1 MLRVIVGLI
10 KGAVVGG
17 ALGYGAWYLGWTG
30 GVAAYLACALAGA
43 LVGVIAGRAPWRA
56 ETIWTPVIKM
66 IVGAVIGAGLCF
78 VGFRFLPDPQFKVA
92 DLELGLHSATVLA
105 PAIAILYGVFVEVDD
120 GQSNRKTDKKSPEE
134 KEKPA
139 QKA

>member
-10 KGAVVGG
+10 KGAIVGG

-30 GVAAYLACALAGA
+30 GVSAYLACALAGA

-66 IVGAVIGAGLCF
+66 IVGALIGAGLCF
-78 VGFRFLPDPQFKVA
+78 VGFRFLPDPQLKIA
-92 DLELGLHSATVLA
+92 GLELGLHSATVLA
-105 PAIAILYGVFVEVDD
+105 PAIAVLYGIFVEVDD
-120 GQSNRKTDKKSPEE
+120 GNSGKKAAPSERE
-134 KEKPA
+134 K
-139 QKA
+139 KA

>member
-1 MLRVIVGLI
+1 MLRVLVGLI

-17 ALGYGAWYLGWTG
+17 ALGYGTWYLGWTG
-30 GVAAYLACALAGA
+30 GAAAYLACALAGA

-66 IVGAVIGAGLCF
+66 VVGALIGAGLCF

-105 PAIAILYGVFVEVDD
+105 PAIALLYGVFVEVDD
-120 GQSNRKTDKKSPEE
+120 GNSGKKAAAAAKE
-134 KEKPA
+134 EKPA
-139 QKA
+139 AKK

>member
-17 ALGYGAWYLGWTG
+17 LLGYGAWYLGWSG
-30 GVAAYLACALAGA
+30 GVTAYLACALAGA

-66 IVGAVIGAGLCF
+66 IVGAIIGAGLCF
-78 VGFRFLPDPQFKVA
+78 VGFRFLPDPHFNVA
-92 DLELGLHSATVLA
+92 GVELGVHSATVLA
-105 PAIAILYGVFVEVDD
+105 PAIALLYGVFVEVDD
-120 GQSNRKTDKKSPEE
+120 GKTEKKAEE
-134 KEKPA
+134 TAPKK
-139 QKA
+139 KA

>member
-1 MLRVIVGLI
+1 MLRVLIGLI

-17 ALGYGAWYLGWTG
+17 LIGYGTWYLGWTG
-30 GVAAYLACALAGA
+30 GVVAYLACALAGA

-78 VGFRFLPDPQFKVA
+78 VGFRFLPDPQFKIEG
-92 DLELGLHSATVLA
+92 LELGLHSATVLA
-105 PAIAILYGVFVEVDD
+105 PAIALLYGIFVEVDD
-120 GQSNRKTDKKSPEE
+120 GGAGKRELARK
-134 KEKPA
+134 
-139 QKA
+139 KAS

>member
-17 ALGYGAWYLGWTG
+17 LLGYGAWYLGWTG

-43 LVGVIAGRAPWRA
+43 VVGVIAGRAPWRA

-66 IVGAVIGAGLCF
+66 IVGAVIGGGLCF
-78 VGFRFLPDPQFKVA
+78 VGFRFLPDPQFKIA
-92 DLELGLHSATVLA
+92 DVELGLHSATVLA
-105 PAIAILYGVFVEVDD
+105 PAIALLYGVFVEVDD
-120 GQSNRKTDKKSPEE
+120 GKTEKKQEE
-134 KEKPA
+134 PA
-139 QKA
+139 KKKA

>member
-1 MLRVIVGLI
+1 MLRVLVGLI

-17 ALGYGAWYLGWTG
+17 LLGYGSWYTGWTG
-30 GVAAYLACALAGA
+30 GFAAYLACALAGA

-78 VGFRFLPDPQFKVA
+78 VGFRFLPDPQFKIAGV
-92 DLELGLHSATVLA
+92 ELGLHSATVLA
-105 PAIAILYGVFVEVDD
+105 PAVALLYGMFVEVDD
-120 GQSNRKTDKKSPEE
+120 GNTGKKASEASD
-134 KEKPA
+134 EKPSKK
-139 QKA
+139 KA

>member
-1 MLRVIVGLI
+1 MLRVLIGLI
-10 KGAVVGG
+10 KGAIVGG

-30 GVAAYLACALAGA
+30 GVVAYLACALAGA

-66 IVGAVIGAGLCF
+66 VVGAIIGAGLCF

-92 DLELGLHSATVLA
+92 GVELGLHSAIVLA
-105 PAIAILYGVFVEVDD
+105 PAIALLYGIFVEVDD
-120 GQSNRKTDKKSPEE
+120 GKS
-134 KEKPA
+134 EKPA
-139 QKA
+139 KEEEKKK

>member
-1 MLRVIVGLI
+1 MLRVIVGLL

-17 ALGYGAWYLGWTG
+17 LLGYGAWYLGWTG
-30 GVAAYLACALAGA
+30 GVVAYLACALAGA

-92 DLELGLHSATVLA
+92 DVELGLHSATVLA
-105 PAIAILYGVFVEVDD
+105 PAIALLYGVFVEVDD
-120 GQSNRKTDKKSPEE
+120 GKTEKKATEEPAKKKS
-134 KEKPA
+134 
-139 QKA
+139 